1 MAKARRKSKGSWQTP
16 KGAARV
22 EARRKE
28 PDWLVAGLALV
39 GVAIT
44 AYLTAGAWLSAAP
57 AFCAEGSGCDLIQ
70 QSEWSTLLGLP
81 IAFWG
86 LVLYALLALIAW
98 RMPSRLKR
106 WRRLWFL
113 AFIGV
118 SVSVYLT
125 AVGWWVLDAFCP
137 WCLLSLA
144 TISALLVVVFLR
156 RPASAPG
163 MAWGPWLLRS
173 GGAGLAVVVA
183 LHLYSSDLLSRPES
197 PRLAALATHLEESG
211 ARYYGASWCPS
222 CRTQARLFGAAS
234 DRLPYVECSP
244 GGRGTPMAQVCVAA
258 GISTYPTWIIYGR
271 RFEEVL
277 HPRELA
283 QLTGFDWDGF
293 GRAMQ

>member
-1 MAKARRKSKGSWQTP
+1 MGRARRKSKGPSRMP
-16 KGAARV
+16 KGGATVVAD
-22 EARRKE
+22 RRQ

-44 AYLTAGAWLSAAP
+44 AYLTAATWLSAAP

-81 IAFWG
+81 IALWG
-86 LVLYALLALIAW
+86 LLLYALIGLIAW

-118 SVSVYLT
+118 SISLYLT

-144 TISALLVVVFLR
+144 TISALLIVVFLR

-173 GGAGLAVVVA
+173 SGISLAVVVA
-183 LHLYSSDLLSRPES
+183 LHLYSSDLLSLPQN

-211 ARYYGASWCPS
+211 AQYYGAFWCPS
-222 CRTQARLFGAAS
+222 CQRQKRLFGAAK

-244 GGRGTPMAQVCVAA
+244 GGRGRPMAQACVVA
-258 GISTYPTWIIYGR
+258 GIATYPTWVIHGR

-277 HPRELA
+277 QPRELA
-283 QLTGFDWDGF
+283 RLTGFDWDGY
-293 GRAMQ
+293 GR